1 MQPGVY
7 LVKDFAMNPSTWA
20 RRAVPSKQCPR
31 RPAATSALA
40 ARHARMAA
48 PRVWW
53 LALALL
59 FTPPLHAM
67 IAAEPSDDTEAARA
81 LLAKAQAAL
90 ADGKI
95 DEALALASRAV
106 ESAPGNPQV
115 RLARARLYSQL
126 RNHEAAVADC
136 DACLKLDESLAE
148 AWHLRACERFKL
160 NRIEESL
167 ADFDRFV
174 RLRPSQERELWQRG
188 IAYYYAGRYAE
199 GAKQFEAYQTFDDN
213 DVENVVWRYICQA
226 RATSPEEARRQ
237 LYRVRHDMRVPMME
251 IYAVYAGQ
259 AQPTDVLAAAESGS
273 VSPEERTV
281 RRFYAH
287 LYLGLYFEAQGNHEQ
302 ARQHLFEAEK
312 LKISHY
318 MWDVCRV
325 HCERLRAADAPN
337 TSEQP

>member
-1 MQPGVY
+1 M
-7 LVKDFAMNPSTWA
+7 
-20 RRAVPSKQCPR
+20 
-31 RPAATSALA
+31 
-40 ARHARMAA
+40 
-48 PRVWW
+48 
-53 LALALL
+53 ALL
-59 FTPPLHAM
+59 FTPSPRATT
-67 IAAEPSDDTEAARA
+67 AADPSDDTEAARA

-90 ADGKI
+90 ADGKS
-95 DEALALASRAV
+95 DEAVALATQAI

-136 DACLKLDESLAE
+136 DACLKRDDALAE

-174 RLRPSQERELWQRG
+174 KLRPSQERELWQRG
-188 IAYYYAGRYAE
+188 IAYYYAGRYEE

-226 RATSPEEARRQ
+226 RATSPEKARQQ
-237 LYRVRHDMRVPMME
+237 LYKVRNDTRVPMME
-251 IYAVYAGQ
+251 IYSLYAGQ
-259 AQPTDVLAAAESGS
+259 AQPSDVLAAAESGN
-273 VSPEERTV
+273 VPPEERTV

-287 LYLGLYFEAQGNHEQ
+287 LYLGLYFEAQGDSQQ

-312 LKISHY
+312 LEISHY

-325 HCERLRAADAPN
+325 HCERLRAADTPN
-337 TSEQP
+337 IGE